1 MKIEFGK
8 GFLFGAATSSYQ
20 VEGAAGEG
28 GRTPSVW
35 DVFSK
40 ISGKTYMGDTGDVAC
55 DHYHRY
61 REDVELMGKIGLD
74 AYRFSISWP
83 RIFPEKGKYNPEGMQ
98 FYKNLIKEL
107 EKRNIKPV
115 VTIYHWDM
123 PMWAYNMGG
132 WLNRD
137 SINWFTEYASRIF
150 KELGDSVKLWITH
163 NEPLC
168 SSFLGY
174 YEGNHA
180 PGHKSLREAL
190 TVAHHI
196 LLSHGSV
203 VDKFRKLN
211 LKSGKIGI
219 TLNLVPA
226 YPATK
231 DKEDKE
237 AAGIRDSYLN
247 KWFLDPIFRK
257 SYPADMEEI
266 YKRLIGD
273 LDFIEEGDLERIAI
287 PVDFLGVNYY
297 HRELVKFSSDSE
309 MGFKVVNGN
318 FARTEMDWEIVP
330 EALFD
335 LIVRLRK
342 EYTKKPIYI
351 TENGAAFNDKLLK
364 SGEVRDNKRINYLKR
379 HLLEIARLNRK
390 GMDIRGYFLWSLM
403 DNFEWQH
410 GYSKRFGIIYV
421 DYKSGDRILKN
432 SALWYKNVIKTR
444 TVK

>member
-1 MKIEFGK
+1 MAVSFKNN
-8 GFLFGAATSSYQ
+8 FLFGASTSSYQ
-20 VEGAAGEG
+20 IEGAAGEG

-40 ISGKTYMGDTGDVAC
+40 ITGKTYMGDTGDAAC

-61 REDVELMGKIGLD
+61 GEDVELMEKIGLD

-83 RIFPEKGKYNPEGMQ
+83 RIFPEKGRYNPEGMQ

-107 EKRNIKPV
+107 KTRNIKPV
-115 VTIYHWDM
+115 ATIYHWDM

-137 SINWFTEYASRIF
+137 SVYWFTEYASRIF

-174 YEGNHA
+174 HEGNHA
-180 PGHKSLREAL
+180 PGHKNLREAL
-190 TVAHHI
+190 TVAHHV
-196 LLSHGSV
+196 LLSHGCA
-203 VDKFRKLN
+203 VDAFRKLN
-211 LKSGKIGI
+211 LKEGKIGI
-219 TLNLVPA
+219 TLNLIPV

-237 AAGIRDSYLN
+237 AASIRDGYLN
-247 KWFLDPIFRK
+247 RWFLDPIFK
-257 SYPADMEEI
+257 ESYPADMKEI
-266 YKRLIGD
+266 YEKLTDG
-273 LDFIEEGDLERIAI
+273 LDFVKEGDLSKIAV

-297 HRELVKFSSDSE
+297 HRELIKFSSDSE
-309 MGFKVVNGN
+309 MGFTVVHGN

-330 EALFD
+330 EALDD

-342 EYTKKPIYI
+342 EYTKIPVYI

-364 SGEVRDNKRINYLKR
+364 NGEIRDNKRINYLSR

-390 GMDIRGYFLWSLM
+390 NMDIRGYFLWSLM

-421 DYKSGDRILKN
+421 DYKSGERILKN
-432 SALWYKNVIKTR
+432 SALWYRDLIKTR
-444 TVK
+444 TIK